1 MNPTTITADRFEAEV
16 LESDIPVLVDFWAS
30 WCGPC
35 RAVAPVLDQIAA
47 EYAGRLTVAKVNV
60 DEEPSI
66 AEMFGIRSIPTLV
79 VVERR
84 EVVAVTMGSAPK
96 SELVRVL
103 GLDELL
109 RAKAA

>member
-1 MNPTTITADRFEAEV
+1 MNLITMTTDRFEAYV
-16 LESDIPVLVDFWAS
+16 LESDIPVLVDFWAP

-60 DEEPSI
+60 DEEPRI

-79 VVERR
+79 VLHGR
-84 EVVAVTMGSAPK
+84 EVVAVTMGAAPK

-109 RAKAA
+109 QAKAA